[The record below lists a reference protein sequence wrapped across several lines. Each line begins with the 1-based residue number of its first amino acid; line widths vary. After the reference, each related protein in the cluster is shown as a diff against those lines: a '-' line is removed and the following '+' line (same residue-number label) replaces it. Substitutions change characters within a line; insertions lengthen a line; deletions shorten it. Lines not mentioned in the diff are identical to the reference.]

1 MDTQVG
7 KQKEYRLMSLIYA
20 YIISI
25 SFMNMLV
32 GIVFKTG
39 GMVINI
45 GIIGVIAVL
54 NIKQIVNISVRSK
67 VILFMVLIIAY
78 YLVTDMLS
86 YSSLPNSH
94 FYFYFLAASFFGVFK
109 CDVEKVLR
117 YIMYISLLTIP
128 FHNDIFGK
136 ITEFGSGASIEMG
149 SAFAMF
155 PIFLAGI
162 IHCFFF
168 RRRGKIFDKICY
180 AADAF
185 FMLEIILKG
194 NRGIALAAIITFF
207 VLYIKNW
214 GKGNQNRRITFRL
227 VIVMAAA
234 ILIYMN
240 FYQILEWLSDFLN
253 SMDMRAEF
261 IEKTLGLKKRNDI
274 SNGRKEINEFTINA
288 INQSPFW
295 GHGISTIFYNSNYR
309 INYPHNFILQ
319 LFYDGGLLLAVPV
332 FKILY
337 TTMRETF
344 KGENR
349 NRSTFLL
356 YMLLICVPKMLF
368 STDMWGNAPFWLM
381 IAYTLQH
388 VSKQSSPENKEV
400 IQ

>member
-1 MDTQVG
+1 M
-7 KQKEYRLMSLIYA
+7 LI
-20 YIISI
+20 
-25 SFMNMLV
+25 

-45 GIIGVIAVL
+45 GVIGVIAAL
-54 NIKQIVNISVRSK
+54 NIKQIINITVRSK
-67 VILFMVLIIAY
+67 VILFTVFIIAY
-78 YLVTDMLS
+78 YLMTDMLS
-86 YSSLPNSH
+86 YSSLPNNE

-109 CDVEKVLR
+109 CDIEKVLR
-117 YIMYISLLTIP
+117 YTMYISLFTIP

-136 ITEFGSGASIEMG
+136 ILEFASGASIDMG
-149 SAFAMF
+149 KSFAMF
-155 PIFLAGI
+155 PVFLAGI
-162 IHCFFF
+162 IHFFFF
-168 RRRGKIFDKICY
+168 RRKGKLFDKICY

-194 NRGIALAAIITFF
+194 NRGIALAAIITLFA
-207 VLYIKNW
+207 LYIKNW
-214 GKGNQNRRITFRL
+214 GKGKQNRRITFRL

-240 FYQILEWLSDFLN
+240 FYQILEWLRHFLD

-261 IEKTLGLKKRNDI
+261 IDKTLRLKERNDV

-295 GHGISTIFYNSNYR
+295 GHGISTILYNSNGR
-309 INYPHNFILQ
+309 IIYPHNFILQ

-337 TTMRETF
+337 TAMGEALN
-344 KGENR
+344 GENH
-349 NRSTFLL
+349 NRSIFLL

-368 STDMWGNAPFWLM
+368 STDMWTNAPFWLM
-381 IAYTLQH
+381 IAYTLQY
-388 VSKQSSPENKEV
+388 VPKKSSPENKEV